1 MVEEDEYNAVFSAL
15 SHPLRRNILSYIVER
30 GPQGYSEL
38 LNQFSLETG
47 TLNYHLERMTA
58 FLEQDDA
65 GKYKATNVGYAATK
79 LLTVAKTELSNPHA
93 PPTRGLGLT
102 TRIHL
107 MGRAIFNTLLL
118 PEHAFE
124 DAQNLAWPYLI
135 IGTVIVAG
143 YLWFHFFLGSASY
156 LISGIITV
164 GLLTLFFVLS
174 GFGIYRRRFS
184 LASTLACYGIGFLP
198 LLVLNLILLPND
210 PTYSQLQFF
219 LVFLLLVWDAYLFLL
234 AGRES
239 FKVSMSQ
246 SFTFTAL
253 GFVLFFAVFRLVLS
267 FQVFPLRIP

>member
-267 FQVFPLRIP
+267 FQVFPIRIP